1 MDSLTQQMIQKM
13 QSEIDELN
21 AELLKNPLF
30 EQITRK
36 KKIVNE
42 LSIDNGG
49 NAVYPDVAS
58 DGIVKSHVV
67 AIKPGMFLGRPLAKA
82 VRMYLEMRGKDNPPT
97 FDEIQEALKQG
108 DFDFKKVGDPRTALV
123 KNNANFKL
131 LSGDKFG
138 LYEWYFGK
146 ARKSRNSQD
155 NEENDEE
162 GSENGENGTE
172 NDNNVNKEGNE

>member
-13 QSEIDELN
+13 QGEIEELN

-30 EQITRK
+30 EQIMRK

-49 NAVYPDVAS
+49 EAIYPDVAP
-58 DGIVKSHVV
+58 DGIIKSQSVV
-67 AIKPGMFLGRPLAKA
+67 IKSGMFVGRPLAKA

-97 FDEIQEALKQG
+97 YSEIEEALKQG
-108 DFDFKKVGDPRTALV
+108 DFDFKKVTDPRTALV

-131 LSGDKFG
+131 LNGDKFG

-146 ARKSRNSQD
+146 TKRNKNSQESD
-155 NEENDEE
+155 IELESEENA
-162 GSENGENGTE
+162 ENTDNIEN
-172 NDNNVNKEGNE
+172 N